1 VAVSCYDLPPIHLEF
16 NGPGSLFIKCL
27 LDKLKKVCYNIRV
40 VKRTTLN
47 QMWRIGVFI
56 MRFFD
61 HTENTIVNLNAD
73 DFVDYMLSDF
83 HVMECMV
90 DNLSAVCDYFDKVAK
105 FNKKSLMI
113 PDSLYLDMMI
123 DISDGQQFCFDED
136 GFEFFAY

>member
-1 VAVSCYDLPPIHLEF
+1 
-16 NGPGSLFIKCL
+16 
-27 LDKLKKVCYNIRV
+27 
-40 VKRTTLN
+40 
-47 QMWRIGVFI
+47 

-73 DFVDYMLSDF
+73 DFADYMLSDF

-123 DISDGQQFCFDED
+123 DISDGQQFFLMKTVLNFLNTKNMAVSCYDLPSFLLQLLVRNSVMEIF
-136 GFEFFAY
+136 GGTF

>member
-1 VAVSCYDLPPIHLEF
+1 M
-16 NGPGSLFIKCL
+16 LFIKCL
-27 LDKLKKVCYNIRV
+27 LDNLIKVCYNIRV

-47 QMWRIGVFI
+47 QKWRKRVFI

-83 HVMECMV
+83 HVMKCLN
-90 DNLSAVCDYFDKVAK
+90 DNLTEVCAYFDKVEK
-105 FNKKSLMI
+105 ENDKSLMI

-123 DISDGQQFCFDED
+123 DISDGRQFCFDED
-136 GFEFFAY
+136 GFEFFEY

>member
-1 VAVSCYDLPPIHLEF
+1 
-16 NGPGSLFIKCL
+16 
-27 LDKLKKVCYNIRV
+27 
-40 VKRTTLN
+40 
-47 QMWRIGVFI
+47 MWRIGVFI

-90 DNLSAVCDYFDKVAK
+90 DNLSAVCEYFDKVAK
-105 FNKKSLMI
+105 FNRKSLMI

>member
-1 VAVSCYDLPPIHLEF
+1 M
-16 NGPGSLFIKCL
+16 
-27 LDKLKKVCYNIRV
+27 KKVCYNIRV

-47 QMWRIGVFI
+47 QMWRKGVFI

-73 DFVDYMLSDF
+73 DFADYMLSDF

-123 DISDGQQFCFDED
+123 DISDGQRFCFDED
-136 GFEFFAY
+136 GFEFFEY

>member
-1 VAVSCYDLPPIHLEF
+1 
-16 NGPGSLFIKCL
+16 
-27 LDKLKKVCYNIRV
+27 
-40 VKRTTLN
+40 
-47 QMWRIGVFI
+47 

-73 DFVDYMLSDF
+73 DFADYMLSDF

>member
-1 VAVSCYDLPPIHLEF
+1 VAVSCCDLPPIHLEF

-73 DFVDYMLSDF
+73 DFADYMLSDF
-83 HVMECMV
+83 HVMECMI
-90 DNLSAVCDYFDKVAK
+90 DNLSAVCEYFDKVAK

-136 GFEFFAY
+136 GFEFFEY

>member
-1 VAVSCYDLPPIHLEF
+1 
-16 NGPGSLFIKCL
+16 
-27 LDKLKKVCYNIRV
+27 
-40 VKRTTLN
+40 
-47 QMWRIGVFI
+47 

-73 DFVDYMLSDF
+73 DFADYMLSDF

-123 DISDGQQFCFDED
+123 DISFLKRKYNYCHFLYYYYNNIQRNY
-136 GFEFFAY
+136 FAENFR

>member
-1 VAVSCYDLPPIHLEF
+1 MENRSFYHEI
-16 NGPGSLFIKCL
+16 
-27 LDKLKKVCYNIRV
+27 
-40 VKRTTLN
+40 
-47 QMWRIGVFI
+47 
-56 MRFFD
+56 FD

-73 DFVDYMLSDF
+73 DFADYMLSDF

-136 GFEFFAY
+136 GFEFLNTKNMAVSCYDLPSFLLQLLVRNSVMEIFGGTF